1 MKTQEVDLAISAD
14 LESLKGFVHALN
26 NQDFWLRKR
35 DVGLRR
41 SKASVKCRPIQT
53 ELHRLVQGWFDS
65 GPNVNQLFSAHPE
78 LAKQAASIHAHVI
91 ATQTPRAKLL
101 YTPAPANM
109 SPLDQH
115 FVDYGLFFGFLVNP
129 FNERL
134 GGPCANCG
142 QHFVKNTKRRK
153 TRYCSPRCGK
163 LCTSR
168 LANQNRRRS
177 ERRRQLR
184 DVRRA
189 IQEWRKEKCKLV
201 WKEWVSR
208 RTQVSKNWITRAVKS
223 GDISEPGKR

>member
-1 MKTQEVDLAISAD
+1 V
-14 LESLKGFVHALN
+14 
-26 NQDFWLRKR
+26 
-35 DVGLRR
+35 
-41 SKASVKCRPIQT
+41 SK
-53 ELHRLVQGWFDS
+53 
-65 GPNVNQLFSAHPE
+65 LFSAHPE
-78 LAKQAASIHAHVI
+78 LANQAGSIHACII

-101 YTPAPANM
+101 YTPVPANM

-115 FVDYGLFFGFLVNP
+115 FIDYGLFFGFLVNP
-129 FNERL
+129 FNDRL

-184 DVRRA
+184 DVRWA
-189 IQEWRKEKCKLV
+189 IQEWRKGKCKLV

-208 RTQVSKNWITRAVKS
+208 RTQVSKIGLREQSSRVIFRNRGRRDLEFPRWGSPTPSLRLDLQV
-223 GDISEPGKR
+223 EN